1 MGSHGFASLA
11 VAALFALAQG
21 AQAATLE
28 LVLLTHPAAVAHAP
42 GADGLVG
49 TSDDVLAATP
59 LAPVNS
65 APNLGGSLSFNA
77 FDFGALP
84 PSAALPASY
93 DAVTFLA
100 GTVQVDTD
108 VAAHGGGPL
117 VTGFT
122 VSGSEPFPGHGPY
135 AATITTVHGG
145 SYDPLTHAMSLDIDF
160 TASLLGGTAN
170 AVSFHLSGIGALIAA
185 ADFASPT
192 GIAYLDS
199 ILLPTLAVPLGADAL
214 FFAAVSGIVP
224 ASSGGSGGAFPAM
237 PVTAV
242 LVGVQ
247 MAPVPL
253 PASLPL
259 LAGAVGFVGLFKRRR
274 FSRGRRCRAR
284 SAESLH

>member
-1 MGSHGFASLA
+1 MRRHGYAS
-11 VAALFALAQG
+11 VTAALLLALASG

-28 LVLLTHPAAVAHAP
+28 LVLASHPAAVGHAP

-49 TSDDVLAATP
+49 TADDVISAVP
-59 LAPVNS
+59 LGLVGS
-65 APNLGGSLSFNA
+65 APNLAGHYSLNA

-84 PSAALPASY
+84 PTTALPAGF
-93 DAVTFLA
+93 DAVTFLT
-100 GTVQVDTD
+100 GTVTVDRD

-135 AATITTVHGG
+135 SASITAVHGG

-170 AVSFHLSGIGALIAA
+170 AASFHLSGIAALIAA
-185 ADFASPT
+185 ADFGAPT

-199 ILLPTLAVPLGADAL
+199 VLLPTLAIPLGANSL
-214 FFAAVSGIVP
+214 FFASVSGIVP
-224 ASSGGSGGAFPAM
+224 ASTGGSGGSFPLM
-237 PVTAV
+237 PITAV
-242 LVGVQ
+242 LVGVE

-253 PASLPL
+253 PPSFAL
-259 LAGAVGFVGLFKRRR
+259 LAGAMGFVALFKRRMPG
-274 FSRGRRCRAR
+274 RGR
-284 SAESLH
+284 